1 MFFLNYSISLILTI
15 HFSLQPVE
23 HPSPRAKCTKF
34 QTLLLFP
41 KNNHFVTKT
50 HMRNLCLSLLGITA
64 TSWINEF
71 CVL

>member
-1 MFFLNYSISLILTI
+1 MFLFNLWNIHLQDLNVY
-15 HFSLQPVE
+15 
-23 HPSPRAKCTKF
+23 KF
-34 QTLLLFP
+34 QASFLFP
-41 KNNHFVTKT
+41 QNNHFVTKA